1 MAKAE
6 ATMVSNEKPVLDF
19 VPQSDGSF
27 GNPDLA
33 DALREANDTALWF
46 KFMPQASFE
55 PAAIGRAT
63 SWEQRKQELLFTMAD
78 VDNIFND
85 PDLLKEVFELETLD
99 GDLDHGLCG
108 TLSCIADLHQYG
120 RVTGPG
126 LAIGAIK
133 TLMRNC
139 SLFDRYF
146 VKEPPTGEDE

>member
-6 ATMVSNEKPVLDF
+6 ATMASNEKPILDHAQ
-19 VPQSDGSF
+19 PSDGYF
-27 GNPDLA
+27 DDRDLT
-33 DALREANDTALWF
+33 EAQRQAADTALWF
-46 KFMPQASFE
+46 TFLPKANFE

-63 SWEQRKQELLFTMAD
+63 SWEQRKRELLFTMAD

-99 GDLDHGLCG
+99 GDLDRGLCG
-108 TLSCIADLHQYG
+108 ALSCISDLHQYG

-139 SLFDRYF
+139 ALFERYF
-146 VKEPPTGEDE
+146 AKAPTTDEHE